1 MPELL
6 KISKLETHFQTQG
19 SVVRAVDQLS
29 FEVQAQETVAI
40 VGESGSGK
48 SVTSLSLMRLIPQP
62 PGKIVGGEIRF
73 RGQELLQ
80 LSQKEMQAI
89 RGNQISMIFQEPMT
103 SLNPVHRVGEQIAEV
118 LLLHQGL
125 SKKDAAARTIELL
138 QLIGI
143 SAPQKRVRDY
153 PHQLSGGMRQRIMIA
168 MALACRP
175 ELLIADE
182 PTTALDVTI
191 QAQILD
197 LMKQMRE
204 EFGMAMLLITHDL
217 AVVAEMADRVLVM
230 YAGRVVEEAPVLALF
245 DQPLHPYTSGLLRSI
260 PRLHGNKTRLYAIQ
274 GAVPDLSELP
284 SGCPFHPRCPEVT
297 ARCRSERPELNDLGA
312 RRWVACWQRDGEEVV

>member
-1 MPELL
+1 MAELL
-6 KISKLETHFQTQG
+6 KINGLETHFQNKS
-19 SVVRAVDQLS
+19 SVVRAVDQVS
-29 FEVQAQETVAI
+29 FAMQTKETVAL

-62 PGKIVGGEIRF
+62 PGRIVAGEIKF
-73 RGQELLQ
+73 REQELLQ
-80 LSQKEMQAI
+80 LSEKEMQVI

-118 LLLHQGL
+118 LMLHQGL
-125 SKKDAAARTIELL
+125 SKKDALARTVELL
-138 QLIGI
+138 KLTGI
-143 SAPQKRVRDY
+143 PAPHKRLRDY

-175 ELLIADE
+175 ELLVADE

-197 LMKQMRE
+197 LMQQMRE
-204 EFGMAMLLITHDL
+204 EFGMAILLITHDL

-230 YAGRVVEEAPVLALF
+230 YAGRLVEEAPVLELF
-245 DQPLHPYTSGLLRSI
+245 DQPLHPYTNGLLRSI
-260 PRLHGNKTRLYAIQ
+260 PRLHGDKKRLYAIE
-274 GAVPDLSELP
+274 GTVPDLSELP
-284 SGCPFHPRCPEVT
+284 LGCPFHPRCPE
-297 ARCRSERPELNDLGA
+297 AAKRCRLERPALKDLGTG
-312 RRWVACWQRDGEEVV
+312 RKIACWQRSGEEVV